1 MKEKI
6 KSWWN
11 AKSEMATAILG
22 DGDTFTHGEVVLTNL
37 GLLAFF
43 LLIGFIEGMKG
54 GTAW

>member
-43 LLIGFIEGMKG
+43 LLIGFIEAKG